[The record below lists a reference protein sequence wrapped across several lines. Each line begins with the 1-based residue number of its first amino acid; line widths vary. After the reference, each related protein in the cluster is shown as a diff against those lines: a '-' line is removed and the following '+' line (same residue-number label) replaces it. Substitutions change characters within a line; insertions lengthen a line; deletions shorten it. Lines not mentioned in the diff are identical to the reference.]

1 MDFIRMIEEEQLRK
15 DIPDFGPGDTV
26 RVYAKVKEKGKERIQ
41 VFEGIVI
48 RKTKARNRSTFTV
61 RKVSFG
67 VGIERI
73 FPLHSPNIEK
83 IEVVRTGKVRRAR
96 LYYLRKKKGKA
107 ARIKEQR
114 TALRINEQEALT
126 TEQTVATPNQEPSA
140 PQDTEQSGT
149 GVNT

>member
-114 TALRINEQEALT
+114 TTLRINEREALT
-126 TEQTVATPNQEPSA
+126 TEQTVTTPDQEPFA
-140 PQDTEQSGT
+140 PQDTEQSET
-149 GVNT
+149 GANT

>member
-1 MDFIRMIEEEQLRK
+1 MDFIRLIEEEQLRK

-26 RVYAKVKEKGKERIQ
+26 KVYAKVKEKGKERIQ

-73 FPLHSPNIEK
+73 FPLHSPSIEK

-96 LYYLRKKKGKA
+96 LYYLRKKRGKA
-107 ARIKEQR
+107 AKVKGQKA
-114 TALRINEQEALT
+114 TLRISEPETST
-126 TEQTVATPNQEPSA
+126 TEQTVTVSDQERPAS
-140 PQDTEQSGT
+140 QDTEPSGT
-149 GVNT
+149 EVNS